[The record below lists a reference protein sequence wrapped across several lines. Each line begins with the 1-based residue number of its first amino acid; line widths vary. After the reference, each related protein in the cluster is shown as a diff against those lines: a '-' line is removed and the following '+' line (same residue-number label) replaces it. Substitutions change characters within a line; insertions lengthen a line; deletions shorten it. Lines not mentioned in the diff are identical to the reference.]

1 MLQYI
6 VNTKVSQGEVNTL
19 KAHLESLK
27 LDASDP
33 SLSYNLSGATI
44 VAESPAVNNSQ
55 RAEGLFDNYANPYTP
70 GPQNSSLRNVQH
82 QKPFVVITAP
92 RAAAAPR
99 CTTRGPRRNRRASRR
114 RSANSWRSAP
124 PQRTRRHFFA
134 THKTSFFSRARSAM
148 YRRVGMHAPHNTS
161 VRCGAVSC
169 MLYNLVS
176 DLIRIERSPC
186 TRAHP

>member
-1 MLQYI
+1 VMKHNQ
-6 VNTKVSQGEVNTL
+6 VV
-19 KAHLESLK
+19 
-27 LDASDP
+27 
-33 SLSYNLSGATI
+33 
-44 VAESPAVNNSQ
+44 
-55 RAEGLFDNYANPYTP
+55 RNP
-70 GPQNSSLRNVQH
+70 NAWRSSFSLRTTRPRAKNASRR
-82 QKPFVVITAP
+82 PAPRRPTAP
-92 RAAAAPR
+92 RAAVAPR
-99 CTTRGPRRNRRASRR
+99 CTTRGPRRSRRASRR

-124 PQRTRRHFFA
+124 PQRTRRCFFA

-148 YRRVGMHAPHNTS
+148 YMRVGMHAPQNTS